1 MQYVAASQPNIVTG
15 AVSQPNP
22 SPLPSIQPSGAS
34 GSASQQN
41 LSHGR
46 EQWHLLTQS
55 SGPVY
60 TRIPVASQ
68 NKASYVYSSMLNK
81 LIKANKNNDETAETA
96 WQKFFGFGMN
106 GLGCSKRGGTKHVS
120 QATLI
125 NKRLD
130 AFVSGSVVP
139 EKTTKAKSSKP
150 SQSALASRV
159 TAKLSMGDVRGA
171 VTVVTS
177 RESILPPSLETKKM
191 LQAKNPPRK
200 RSEPAHVPTPDSN
213 GNLSHFWV
221 SKEDVKWAIR
231 SFKKGAAGGPDGF
244 RP

>member
-81 LIKANKNNDETAETA
+81 LIKANKNNDETAEMA
-96 WQKFFGFGMN
+96 WQIFFGFAKN
-106 GLGCSKRGGTKHVS
+106 GLGGSKRGGTKHTS

-130 AFVSGSVVP
+130 AFVAGSVVP
-139 EKTTKAKSSKP
+139 EPPPKKTTKAKSSKP
-150 SQSALASRV
+150 LQTLFASRV
-159 TAKLSMGDVRGA
+159 LAKLSMGDVRGA

-177 RESILPPSLETKKM
+177 RESILPPS
-191 LQAKNPPRK
+191 
-200 RSEPAHVPTPDSN
+200 
-213 GNLSHFWV
+213 
-221 SKEDVKWAIR
+221 
-231 SFKKGAAGGPDGF
+231 
-244 RP
+244 